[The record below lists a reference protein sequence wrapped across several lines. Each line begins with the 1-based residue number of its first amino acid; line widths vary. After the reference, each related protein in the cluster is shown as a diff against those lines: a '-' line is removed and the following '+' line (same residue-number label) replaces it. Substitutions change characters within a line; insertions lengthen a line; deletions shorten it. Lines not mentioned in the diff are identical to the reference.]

1 MNAHTNAL
9 ISTSVATVIDEAKLG
24 AKTWS
29 ITPIVKSRWREF
41 RVSMNSLISVFKKH
55 RTSRFVLNSSGNYTS
70 LYKNNPFL
78 YNKLQSIVNDINA
91 VLPAYK
97 RMIFEKEFNRLWAK
111 IRKDERRAL
120 RANIQILTTHLR
132 IRDIQKKKNPV
143 SVNNRV
149 SKNRVNQDEIL
160 RNKINKLKSNSSNM
174 FDQFDLYKPKAYDIF
189 LFFRAK
195 EIVKFRRGLN
205 YV

>member
-55 RTSRFVLNSSGNYTS
+55 RTSRFVLNVSGNYTS

-97 RMIFEKEFNRLWAK
+97 RMIFEKEFNRLWKK

-120 RANIQILTTHLR
+120 RANI
-132 IRDIQKKKNPV
+132 
-143 SVNNRV
+143 
-149 SKNRVNQDEIL
+149 
-160 RNKINKLKSNSSNM
+160 
-174 FDQFDLYKPKAYDIF
+174 
-189 LFFRAK
+189 
-195 EIVKFRRGLN
+195 
-205 YV
+205 